1 MSEEEEKI
9 FLKYQKS
16 LKNILIQKK
25 RKKYQKKE
33 SFRQDLNMLNEEE
46 ILKALKKQKR
56 KFKKIL
62 KMTEKWKKQKDK
74 KISEKKLDKIL
85 SKENCD
91 LGTCHFNY

>member
-1 MSEEEEKI
+1 
-9 FLKYQKS
+9 
-16 LKNILIQKK
+16 
-25 RKKYQKKE
+25 
-33 SFRQDLNMLNEEE
+33 MLNEEE

-62 KMTEKWKKQKDK
+62 KMTEKWKNQKNK

-91 LGTCHFNY
+91 LGLCNSNY

>member
-1 MSEEEEKI
+1 
-9 FLKYQKS
+9 
-16 LKNILIQKK
+16 
-25 RKKYQKKE
+25 
-33 SFRQDLNMLNEEE
+33 MLNEEE

-85 SKENCD
+85 NKENCD

>member
-1 MSEEEEKI
+1 
-9 FLKYQKS
+9 
-16 LKNILIQKK
+16 
-25 RKKYQKKE
+25 
-33 SFRQDLNMLNEEE
+33 MLNEEEE

-91 LGTCHFNY
+91 LGICHSNY

>member
-1 MSEEEEKI
+1 
-9 FLKYQKS
+9 
-16 LKNILIQKK
+16 
-25 RKKYQKKE
+25 
-33 SFRQDLNMLNEEE
+33 MLNEEE

-62 KMTEKWKKQKDK
+62 NMTEKWKKQKDK